1 MSNLMQESFM
11 NEAIKQAE
19 LAYKLNEIPVG
30 AIVTKQKNIIGVGH
44 NQSISKCDPTAH
56 AEIIAI
62 KEAARTISNYRLIN
76 CDLYVTLEP
85 CIMCLGA
92 IFHSRIKNLYFSA
105 YDYKTG
111 ACASSIKLANNKKL
125 NHHCSIHSGIAE
137 SKSQK
142 ILQDFFEEKRAKKNR
157 KL

>member
-76 CDLYVTLEP
+76 CDFVS
-85 CIMCLGA
+85 
-92 IFHSRIKNLYFSA
+92 F
-105 YDYKTG
+105 
-111 ACASSIKLANNKKL
+111 
-125 NHHCSIHSGIAE
+125 
-137 SKSQK
+137 
-142 ILQDFFEEKRAKKNR
+142 
-157 KL
+157 